1 MKKLFL
7 QSLCVLMLIGC
18 GVAYAQDASQ
28 SQSQADNTKANAAD
42 RDSSAPTADQQ
53 RGNASDLKLTQQIRR
68 AITKDNSL
76 STYAH
81 NVKII
86 VQNGTVTLKG
96 PVRSDD
102 EKQAVE
108 AKAAQIAGADKVKD
122 ELEVAQK

>member
-1 MKKLFL
+1 MKKLSLKF
-7 QSLCVLMLIGC
+7 LCVLMLIGC
-18 GVAYAQDASQ
+18 GVVWAQDASQ
-28 SQSQADNTKANAAD
+28 SQTQPDNTKANAAD

-53 RGNASDLKLTQQIRR
+53 KSNSSDLKLTQQIRR
-68 AITKDNSL
+68 AIIKDNSL

-86 VQNGTVTLKG
+86 VQNGSVTLKG
-96 PVRSDD
+96 PVRSEE

-108 AKAAQIAGADKVKD
+108 AKAAQIAGAGNVKD